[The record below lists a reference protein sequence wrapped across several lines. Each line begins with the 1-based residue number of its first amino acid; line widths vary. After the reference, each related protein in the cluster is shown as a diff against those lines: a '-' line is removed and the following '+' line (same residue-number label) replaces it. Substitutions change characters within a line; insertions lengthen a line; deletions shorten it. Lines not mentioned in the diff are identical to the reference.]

1 MVLSVGQVSVW
12 LIAIFLAAMKL
23 YALFALVLVSRFSMA
38 GELEALSVTES
49 EGEYRLQIVSVLYA
63 PADYVYRVITDYL
76 HAYRLNPTITEVEI
90 LPSGRDQVVRV
101 RNLSEQCVGPFCF
114 SIDWV
119 GDIEEPGDGNIKVET
134 IPELSSFESGSAV
147 WQIRPVGEHTRVYHE
162 SSLKPDFFIPPV
174 IGNKLMKNKMQ
185 KDTLATFNRIE
196 CYAKIALEMEMENE
210 PELIADILNEGKNCI
225 KL

>member
-1 MVLSVGQVSVW
+1 M
-12 LIAIFLAAMKL
+12 
-23 YALFALVLVSRFSMA
+23 
-38 GELEALSVTES
+38 
-49 EGEYRLQIVSVLYA
+49 
-63 PADYVYRVITDYL
+63 
-76 HAYRLNPTITEVEI
+76 
-90 LPSGRDQVVRV
+90 
-101 RNLSEQCVGPFCF
+101 
-114 SIDWV
+114 
-119 GDIEEPGDGNIKVET
+119 
-134 IPELSSFESGSAV
+134 FESGSAV